1 VSQLWSSDGGGGPV
15 EPHYGYKGFAPTSA
29 LAQMCSARGGC
40 SLSWAQ
46 DTARHADSPSQTWR
60 RTGERDHTSPV
71 LA

>member
-1 VSQLWSSDGGGGPV
+1 VSQLWSSDGGPV
-15 EPHYGYKGFAPTSA
+15 EPNYGYEGSVPTSA

-46 DTARHADSPSQTWR
+46 DTARHAGSPSQTWR
-60 RTGERDHTSPV
+60 REGERDHASLV